1 VYNVQDRSLTPTG
14 FHVEEFTMATTI
26 RALDCAQGV
35 NEILTLHPA
44 TKTVFNRFGV
54 DLCCGGS
61 LSVQDAARASGANC
75 DALCDA
81 LQHAV
86 QPDED
91 AR

>member
-1 VYNVQDRSLTPTG
+1 
-14 FHVEEFTMATTI
+14 MATTI
-26 RALDCAQGV
+26 RALDCAQSV

-44 TKTVFNRFGV
+44 TKMVFNRFGV
-54 DLCCGGS
+54 DVCCGGS
-61 LSVQDAARASGANC
+61 LSVQEAAHASGADR

-86 QPDED
+86 QPDEG